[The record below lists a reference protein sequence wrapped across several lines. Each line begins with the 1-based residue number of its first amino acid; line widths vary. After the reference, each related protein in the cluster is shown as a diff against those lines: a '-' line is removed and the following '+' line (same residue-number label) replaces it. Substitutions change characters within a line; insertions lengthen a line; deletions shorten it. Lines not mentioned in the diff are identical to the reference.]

1 MLAKEISHL
10 VKRDFVH
17 LFMRV
22 IYVYIHEKVTPPQL
36 KIRTFEVPSAHSAEY
51 YRSRTL
57 GLVNTNKRTGV
68 LQEIAVVIPTYKAR
82 NHILGVIDGIGSEVA
97 RIYVV
102 DDYCPDRSG
111 DFVAA
116 NCKDSRVS
124 VIRHTE
130 NQGVGGAVMT
140 GYEAAIKHGMSILV
154 KIDSDGQMDPA
165 LIMDFVIPIISGE
178 ADYTKGNRFFNLERM
193 RSMPKM
199 RLFGNAVLS
208 LMCKLSSGYWNL
220 FDPTNGYTAI
230 HADVASHL
238 PLNKISRRYF
248 FETDIL
254 FRLNTLRAVV
264 VDVPMD
270 AKYGDEVSNL
280 KISKIIGEFFA
291 KNIRNFSKRVF
302 YNYYLRDMSLASI
315 ELPVGLV
322 LLGFGSIYGG
332 YHWMHSAQ
340 VGLSTPAGTVMLSA
354 LPILAGIQFLLGFI
368 GYDVSSVPVR
378 PIHMSTRKMRERQS
392 GETNA
397 KGR

>member
-1 MLAKEISHL
+1 M
-10 VKRDFVH
+10 VD
-17 LFMRV
+17 
-22 IYVYIHEKVTPPQL
+22 T
-36 KIRTFEVPSAHSAEY
+36 
-51 YRSRTL
+51 
-57 GLVNTNKRTGV
+57 NTRAGIV
-68 LQEIAVVIPTYKAR
+68 QEIAVVIPTYRAR
-82 NHILGVIDGIGSEVA
+82 NNILGVIKEIGPDVA

-102 DDYCPDRSG
+102 DDFCPDGSG

-116 NCKDSRVS
+116 NCKDDRVS
-124 VIRHTE
+124 VIKHTE

-140 GYEAAIKHGMSILV
+140 GYKAAIEDGIDILV

-165 LIMDFVIPIISGE
+165 LIMNFVAPIVNGE
-178 ADYTKGNRFFNLERM
+178 ADYTKGNRFFDLEKV
-193 RSMPKM
+193 RSMPKV

-230 HADVASHL
+230 HADVARHL
-238 PLNKISRRYF
+238 PFNKISRRYF

-280 KISKIIGEFFA
+280 KISKIIGEFFT
-291 KNIRNFSKRVF
+291 KHVRNFSKRIF

-332 YHWMHSAQ
+332 YHWVHSAQ
-340 VGLSTPAGTVMLSA
+340 AGVPTPAGTVMLSA
-354 LPILAGIQFLLGFI
+354 LPILAGIQLLLGFV
-368 GYDVSSVPVR
+368 GYDVSSVPTR
-378 PIHMSTRKMRERQS
+378 PFHRNFRRLASDLKKQRRS
-392 GETNA
+392 
-397 KGR
+397 